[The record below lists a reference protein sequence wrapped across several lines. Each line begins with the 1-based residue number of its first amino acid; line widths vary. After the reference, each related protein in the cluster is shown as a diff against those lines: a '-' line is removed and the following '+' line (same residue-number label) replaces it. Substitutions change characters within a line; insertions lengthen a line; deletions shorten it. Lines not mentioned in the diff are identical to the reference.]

1 MGEDRSRRDFLK
13 GTLAAGAAL
22 AAGKA
27 AAMGAEAIA
36 AAAGAAASKPAAFK
50 PKLEVPTVKL
60 GTLEVSRIIL
70 GANPF
75 HGFSHGNPQG
85 KGMKEWYTDERIKA
99 VLDDAAEWGM
109 TSVWSMPYP
118 RWIKLW
124 KEYKDNGGKLPGW
137 IGQPDAGG
145 EDGMKAHIKACIDN
159 GAKAVCIQGIQCDN
173 MMRHKRYDGL
183 KAWLNQ
189 IKDAG
194 LPAGMAS
201 HDGTSHLAAEDQKLP
216 TDFYHQC
223 LGVPENYTGKF
234 REEPLETMRKIAKP
248 VMGYKVLGAGRLK
261 PAEAIPYVIKNIKPI
276 DGIVVG
282 VYPNNNPNE
291 IREDVELCIAAT
303 KEAKEAG
310 AKQA

>member
-1 MGEDRSRRDFLK
+1 MRENQSRRGFLK
-13 GTLAAGAAL
+13 STMAAGAAL
-22 AAGKA
+22 AAGR
-27 AAMGAEAIA
+27 AAMGAETVA
-36 AAAGAAASKPAAFK
+36 AAAGKRAGFK
-50 PKLEVPTVKL
+50 PKLVVPTVKI
-60 GTLEVSRIIL
+60 GPVEISRIIL

-75 HGFSHGNPQG
+75 YGNSHGGPQG
-85 KGMKEWYTDERIKA
+85 AGMREWYTDDRVKA
-99 VLDDAAEWGM
+99 VMDEAAEWGI

-145 EDGMKAHIKACIDN
+145 EDGMKKHIQACIDN
-159 GAKAVCIQGIQCDN
+159 GASAVCIQGIQCDN

-183 KAWLNQ
+183 KAWLGQ

-201 HDGTSHLAAEDQKLP
+201 HHPFTHLQAEEEKLP

-248 VMGYKVLGAGRLK
+248 MMGYKVLGAGRLK
-261 PAEAIPYVIKNIKPI
+261 PSEAIPHVIKNIKPI

-282 VYPNNNPNE
+282 VYPNKNPNE
-291 IREDVELCIAAT
+291 IRENVEICIAAT
-303 KEAKEAG
+303 KEAKEAA
-310 AKQA
+310 AKKG